1 MCKRIEKEIE
11 FYKDLFSK
19 TFTAFLL
26 TSGGTL
32 TAYHKEGLTSFVIE
46 GTIASAFLLISVL
59 LTGYLYKREIRK
71 LED

>member
-1 MCKRIEKEIE
+1 VCKRIEKEID
-11 FYKDLFSK
+11 FYKDLFGK
-19 TFTAFLL
+19 TFTIFLL

-46 GTIASAFLLISVL
+46 GTIASAFFLLSVL
-59 LTGYLYKREIRK
+59 LTGYLYKREIKK